1 MLLNSF
7 RVGGRSC
14 WKLARGASA
23 AAASRVTGAS
33 LPTDRSSSS
42 TRRRSAATKKRKEE
56 LQHEQPYTVLS
67 RVEDRDDDDFSLI
80 EEPEGSLSVQSR
92 ARVQLLTES
101 LGCSLASATSIV
113 MSNRK
118 ILSIRRETLLKN
130 VGMLKSL
137 FPVREIMRHPE
148 ILSFQFGTAE
158 QRYRNLEECGIKK
171 VTPARIVRYVELMTQ
186 PAYSLKLRSVIE
198 VETDTAAHLLS
209 FLDCPAGVRVDI
221 LSELPLHYPFTLSIA
236 EVKQIVLRK
245 YLAWRLGCTQEKI
258 AMLVQKYPS
267 VENRSLQFLRH
278 TIELLTNHF
287 HMPTDKI
294 LRNGFVLLAHPGN
307 LESQLSQVRQLAG
320 MDMRE
325 LAVLCPRLLTVPAE
339 NLIRVERLLQAH
351 GITPAQVQ
359 RCIRIYSLSPE
370 TIEKRLKEITK
381 VAEFEVRRECPR
393 LLNLVYYAS
402 KARHRL
408 ELLSQLGHPAS
419 GVSINV
425 LSMGASDFARVF
437 YSGSDRGRPRETS
450 EYLAHL
456 LGKPEAE
463 VRQRLASHPS
473 AKRISLLNT
482 RRVVDWLLP
491 RGVTYEQLW
500 YGLQVVLYDSELV
513 AAHFLRLPEREEL
526 QPYSEW
532 RDCPQL
538 LEVLLY
544 YIEREAHF
552 SGHTQLGLFGE
563 VDGVDSTS
571 QEKATQAASLQNL
584 YFHPATLPVVQKDGD
599 EEEREEGQT
608 GEGSSSS
615 S

>member
-1 MLLNSF
+1 MLLNSL
-7 RVGGRSC
+7 RIGGRFC

-23 AAASRVTGAS
+23 AAPSRVTGTS
-33 LPTDRSSSS
+33 PTGRSSSS
-42 TRRRSAATKKRKEE
+42 KARLASKKRETKS
-56 LQHEQPYTVLS
+56 LHEQPYSLLLS
-67 RVEDRDDDDFSLI
+67 FDDRDDDDFNLI
-80 EEPEGSLSVQSR
+80 EEPEGSPSEQSR
-92 ARVQLLTES
+92 ARIQLLTES

-130 VGMLKSL
+130 IGMLKSL

-148 ILSFQFGTAE
+148 IFSFQFGAAE

-171 VTPARIVRYVELMTQ
+171 VTPARVIRYVELMTK
-186 PAYSLKLRSVIE
+186 PAYSLKLQGE
-198 VETDTAAHLLS
+198 VAVGTDPAAHMLS
-209 FLDCPAGVRVDI
+209 YLDCPARVRADI

-236 EVKQIVLRK
+236 EVKQAVLRA
-245 YLAWRLGCTQEKI
+245 YLAWRLGCSREQI
-258 AMLVQKYPS
+258 ALLVRKYPS

-307 LESQLSQVRQLAG
+307 LESQLSQVRHLAG
-320 MDMRE
+320 LEMRE

-370 TIEKRLKEITK
+370 TIEKRLKEITR

-425 LSMGASDFARVF
+425 LSMAASDFARVF
-437 YSGSDRGRPRETS
+437 YSGSDRGRPRETA

-463 VRQRLASHPS
+463 KQAHKEQMIEGRARVCDWPRPPCDYSAVRHWSGTSSR
-473 AKRISLLNT
+473 AK
-482 RRVVDWLLP
+482 
-491 RGVTYEQLW
+491 
-500 YGLQVVLYDSELV
+500 
-513 AAHFLRLPEREEL
+513 
-526 QPYSEW
+526 
-532 RDCPQL
+532 
-538 LEVLLY
+538 
-544 YIEREAHF
+544 
-552 SGHTQLGLFGE
+552 
-563 VDGVDSTS
+563 
-571 QEKATQAASLQNL
+571 
-584 YFHPATLPVVQKDGD
+584 
-599 EEEREEGQT
+599 
-608 GEGSSSS
+608 
-615 S
+615 

>member
-1 MLLNSF
+1 MLLNRF
-7 RVGGRSC
+7 RTSGRLC
-14 WKLARGASA
+14 WKLARGASVA
-23 AAASRVTGAS
+23 APSRVTGAS
-33 LPTDRSSSS
+33 SPTGRSSSPRGRPS
-42 TRRRSAATKKRKEE
+42 SKKREDE
-56 LQHEQPYTVLS
+56 VYSALSTVG
-67 RVEDRDDDDFSLI
+67 DREDDDFSVI
-80 EEPEGSLSVQSR
+80 EEPEGSLSEQSR
-92 ARVQLLTES
+92 TRVQLLTDS
-101 LGCSLASATSIV
+101 LGCSLSSATSIV

-118 ILSIRRETLLKN
+118 ILSIRRDTLLKN
-130 VGMLKSL
+130 IGMLKSL
-137 FPVREIMRHPE
+137 FPVRDIMRHPE
-148 ILSFQFGTAE
+148 IFSFQFGAAE

-171 VTPARIVRYVELMTQ
+171 VTPAKVVRYVELMTR
-186 PAYSLKLRSVIE
+186 PPYSLKLQGEME
-198 VETDTAAHLLS
+198 VGTDPAAHLLS
-209 FLDCPAGVRVDI
+209 FLDCPARVRADI

-236 EVKQIVLRK
+236 EVKQTVLRA
-245 YLAWRLGCTQEKI
+245 YLAWRLGCTREEI
-258 AMLVQKYPS
+258 ASLVRKYPS

-287 HMPTDKI
+287 HMPTNKI
-294 LRNGFVLLAHPGN
+294 LSNGFVLLAHPGN

-320 MDMRE
+320 LDMRE
-325 LAVLCPRLLTVPAE
+325 LAVLCPRLLTVPAD

-351 GITPAQVQ
+351 GITPTQVQ

-425 LSMGASDFARVF
+425 LSMAASDFARVF
-437 YSGSDRGRPRETS
+437 YSGSDRSRPRETV
-450 EYLAHL
+450 EYLANL

-482 RRVVDWLLP
+482 RRVVEWLLP
-491 RGVTYEQLW
+491 RGVSHEQLW

-513 AAHFLRLPEREEL
+513 ASHFLRLPEQDEL

-532 RDCPQL
+532 RDCPEL

-544 YIEREAHF
+544 YIERDARFTGRTHY
-552 SGHTQLGLFGE
+552 GLFSDPE
-563 VDGVDSTS
+563 ASASVN
-571 QEKATQAASLQNL
+571 QEIANQTASLQNP
-584 YFHPATLPVVQKDGD
+584 YFHPATLPLVEKVG
-599 EEEREEGQT
+599 EEHAEED
-608 GEGSSSS
+608 GSSSS
-615 S
+615 

>member
-1 MLLNSF
+1 MLLNSL
-7 RVGGRSC
+7 RIGGRLC

-23 AAASRVTGAS
+23 AAPSRVTGTS
-33 LPTDRSSSS
+33 PTGRSSSS
-42 TRRRSAATKKRKEE
+42 KARLASKKREAE
-56 LQHEQPYTVLS
+56 SQREQPCSILS
-67 RVEDRDDDDFSLI
+67 TINDRDDDDFNLV
-80 EEPEGSLSVQSR
+80 EEPEGSLSEQSR
-92 ARVQLLTES
+92 ARIQLLTES

-130 VGMLKSL
+130 IGMLKSL

-148 ILSFQFGTAE
+148 IFSFQFGTAE

-171 VTPARIVRYVELMTQ
+171 VTPARVIKYVELMTQ
-186 PAYSLKLRSVIE
+186 PTYSLKLEGE
-198 VETDTAAHLLS
+198 VAVGTDPVVHMLS
-209 FLDCPAGVRVDI
+209 FLDCPARVRAGI

-236 EVKQIVLRK
+236 EVKQAVLRA
-245 YLAWRLGCTQEKI
+245 YLAWRLGCSHEQI
-258 AMLVQKYPS
+258 ASLVRKYPS

-287 HMPTDKI
+287 HMPSDKI
-294 LRNGFVLLAHPGN
+294 LRNGFVLMAHPGN

-320 MDMRE
+320 MEVRE
-325 LAVLCPRLLTVPAE
+325 LAVLCPRLLTVPAD

-425 LSMGASDFARVF
+425 LSMAASDFARVF
-437 YSGSDRGRPRETS
+437 YSGSDRGRPRETA

-456 LGKPEAE
+456 LRKPEAE

-491 RGVTYEQLW
+491 RGVTHEQLW

-513 AAHFLRLPEREEL
+513 ASHFLRLPERDEL

-532 RDCPQL
+532 RDCPEL

-552 SGHTQLGLFGE
+552 TGHTQLGLFSE
-563 VDGVDSTS
+563 VEALDSTS
-571 QEKATQAASLQNL
+571 QEKANQAASLQNP
-584 YFHPATLPVVQKDGD
+584 YFHPATFPTVQK
-599 EEEREEGQT
+599 EEEGD
-608 GEGSSSS
+608 SSSS
-615 S
+615 

>member
-1 MLLNSF
+1 MLLNSL
-7 RVGGRSC
+7 RIGGRLC

-23 AAASRVTGAS
+23 AAPSRVTGTS
-33 LPTDRSSSS
+33 PTGRSSSS
-42 TRRRSAATKKRKEE
+42 KARLASKKRETKS
-56 LQHEQPYTVLS
+56 LHKQPYSLLLS
-67 RVEDRDDDDFSLI
+67 LDDRDDDDFNLI
-80 EEPEGSLSVQSR
+80 EEPEGSPSEQSR
-92 ARVQLLTES
+92 ARIQLLTES

-130 VGMLKSL
+130 IGMLKSL

-148 ILSFQFGTAE
+148 IFSFQFGAAE
-158 QRYRNLEECGIKK
+158 QRYRNLEECGITK
-171 VTPARIVRYVELMTQ
+171 VTPARVIRYVELMTK
-186 PAYSLKLRSVIE
+186 PAYSLKLQGE
-198 VETDTAAHLLS
+198 VAVGTDPAAHMLS
-209 FLDCPAGVRVDI
+209 YLDCPARVRADI

-236 EVKQIVLRK
+236 EVKQAVLRA
-245 YLAWRLGCTQEKI
+245 YLAWRLGCSREQI
-258 AMLVQKYPS
+258 ALLVRKYPS

-307 LESQLSQVRQLAG
+307 LESQLSQVRHLAG
-320 MDMRE
+320 LEMRE

-425 LSMGASDFARVF
+425 LSMAASDFARVF
-437 YSGSDRGRPRETS
+437 YSGSDRGRPRETA

-456 LGKPEAE
+456 LRKPEAE

-491 RGVTYEQLW
+491 RGVTHEQLW

-513 AAHFLRLPEREEL
+513 ASHFLRLPEQDEL

-532 RDCPQL
+532 RDCPEL

-544 YIEREAHF
+544 YIEREARF
-552 SGHTQLGLFGE
+552 TGHTQLGLFSKVE
-563 VDGVDSTS
+563 ASDSTS
-571 QEKATQAASLQNL
+571 QEKANQAASLQNP
-584 YFHPATLPVVQKDGD
+584 YFHPATLPTVQK
-599 EEEREEGQT
+599 EEEQTEED
-608 GEGSSSS
+608 GSSSS
-615 S
+615 

>member
-7 RVGGRSC
+7 RIGAGRFC

-23 AAASRVTGAS
+23 AAPSRVTGAS
-33 LPTDRSSSS
+33 LPTGPSSS
-42 TRRRSAATKKRKEE
+42 TRGRPAASKKCEAEE
-56 LQHEQPYTVLS
+56 SQHDQPYSILSTVQ
-67 RVEDRDDDDFSLI
+67 DRDDDDFSLI
-80 EEPEGSLSVQSR
+80 EEPEGSLSEQSR
-92 ARVQLLTES
+92 ARVRLLTES

-130 VGMLKSL
+130 IGMLKSL

-158 QRYRNLEECGIKK
+158 QRFRNLEECGIKK
-171 VTPARIVRYVELMTQ
+171 VTPARIIRYVELMTQ
-186 PAYSLKLRSVIE
+186 PSCSLKLRGAME
-198 VETDTAAHLLS
+198 VETDPATHLLS
-209 FLDCPAGVRVDI
+209 FLDCPAGVRADI

-236 EVKQIVLRK
+236 EVKQIVLRA
-245 YLAWRLGCTQEKI
+245 YLAWRLGCTHEQI
-258 AMLVQKYPS
+258 ASLVQKYPS

-320 MDMRE
+320 LHMRE

-425 LSMGASDFARVF
+425 LSMAASDFARVF
-437 YSGSDRGRPRETS
+437 YSGSDRGRPRETA

-491 RGVTYEQLW
+491 RGVTHEQLW

-513 AAHFLRLPEREEL
+513 ASHFLRLPEREEL

-552 SGHTQLGLFGE
+552 TGHTQLGLFSE
-563 VDGVDSTS
+563 VEGIDNTS
-571 QEKATQAASLQNL
+571 QEKATQAASLQNP
-584 YFHPATLPVVQKDGD
+584 YFHPATLPAVQKD
-599 EEEREEGQT
+599 EEEREEEQT
-608 GEGSSSS
+608 GEGGSSSS
-615 S
+615 

>member
-1 MLLNSF
+1 M
-7 RVGGRSC
+7 
-14 WKLARGASA
+14 A
-23 AAASRVTGAS
+23 
-33 LPTDRSSSS
+33 TD
-42 TRRRSAATKKRKEE
+42 T
-56 LQHEQPYTVLS
+56 
-67 RVEDRDDDDFSLI
+67 
-80 EEPEGSLSVQSR
+80 R
-92 ARVQLLTES
+92 ARCVANRQHQQLLLHS
-101 LGCSLASATSIV
+101 
-113 MSNRK
+113 
-118 ILSIRRETLLKN
+118 
-130 VGMLKSL
+130 
-137 FPVREIMRHPE
+137 
-148 ILSFQFGTAE
+148 
-158 QRYRNLEECGIKK
+158 
-171 VTPARIVRYVELMTQ
+171 RYVELMTK
-186 PAYSLKLRSVIE
+186 PAYSLKLQGE
-198 VETDTAAHLLS
+198 VAIGTDPAAHMLS
-209 FLDCPAGVRVDI
+209 YLDCPARVRADI

-236 EVKQIVLRK
+236 EVKQAVLRA
-245 YLAWRLGCTQEKI
+245 YLAWRLGCSREQI
-258 AMLVQKYPS
+258 ALLVRKYPS

-307 LESQLSQVRQLAG
+307 LESQLSQVRHLAG
-320 MDMRE
+320 LEMRE

-370 TIEKRLKEITK
+370 TIEKRLKEITR

-425 LSMGASDFARVF
+425 LSMAASDFARVF
-437 YSGSDRGRPRETS
+437 YSGSDRGRPRETA

-456 LGKPEAE
+456 LRKPEAE

-491 RGVTYEQLW
+491 RGVTHEQLW

-513 AAHFLRLPEREEL
+513 ASHFLRLPERDEL

-532 RDCPQL
+532 RDCPEL

-544 YIEREAHF
+544 YIEREARF
-552 SGHTQLGLFGE
+552 TGHTQLGLFSKVE
-563 VDGVDSTS
+563 ASDSTS
-571 QEKATQAASLQNL
+571 HEKANQAASLQNP
-584 YFHPATLPVVQKDGD
+584 YFHPATLPAVQK
-599 EEEREEGQT
+599 EEEQTEEDD
-608 GEGSSSS
+608 SSSS
-615 S
+615 

>member
-7 RVGGRSC
+7 RIGGRLG
-14 WKLARGASA
+14 WKLARGASVA
-23 AAASRVTGAS
+23 APSRVTGAS
-33 LPTDRSSSS
+33 LPTGRSSSS
-42 TRRRSAATKKRKEE
+42 TRGRSAASKKREE
-56 LQHEQPYTVLS
+56 EPQHEQPYSILSTVK
-67 RVEDRDDDDFSLI
+67 DRDDDDFSLI
-80 EEPEGSLSVQSR
+80 EEPEGSLSEQSR

-130 VGMLKSL
+130 IGMLKSL

-171 VTPARIVRYVELMTQ
+171 LTPARIVRYVELMTQ
-186 PAYSLKLRSVIE
+186 PSYSLKLRGAME
-198 VETDTAAHLLS
+198 VETDPAAHLLS
-209 FLDCPAGVRVDI
+209 FLDCPAGVRADI

-236 EVKQIVLRK
+236 EVKQNVLRK
-245 YLAWRLGCTQEKI
+245 YLAWRLGCTHEQI
-258 AMLVQKYPS
+258 ASLVQKYPS

-320 MDMRE
+320 LDMRE
-325 LAVLCPRLLTVPAE
+325 LAVLCPPAADRARRE
-339 NLIRVERLLQAH
+339 PDSSSV
-351 GITPAQVQ
+351 
-359 RCIRIYSLSPE
+359 PE

-425 LSMGASDFARVF
+425 LSMAASDFARVF
-437 YSGSDRGRPRETS
+437 YSGSDRGRPRETA

-456 LGKPEAE
+456 LGKPEVE

-491 RGVTYEQLW
+491 RGITHEQLW

-513 AAHFLRLPEREEL
+513 ASHFLRLPEREEL

-552 SGHTQLGLFGE
+552 TGHTQLGLFSE
-563 VDGVDSTS
+563 VEGIDNTS
-571 QEKATQAASLQNL
+571 QEKATQAASLQNP
-584 YFHPATLPVVQKDGD
+584 YFHPATLPVVQKD
-599 EEEREEGQT
+599 EEEREEAQT
-608 GEGSSSS
+608 GESGSSSS
-615 S
+615 

>member
-245 YLAWRLGCTQEKI
+245 YLAWRLGCTQEK
-258 AMLVQKYPS
+258 V
-267 VENRSLQFLRH
+267 
-278 TIELLTNHF
+278 
-287 HMPTDKI
+287 
-294 LRNGFVLLAHPGN
+294 
-307 LESQLSQVRQLAG
+307 
-320 MDMRE
+320 
-325 LAVLCPRLLTVPAE
+325 
-339 NLIRVERLLQAH
+339 
-351 GITPAQVQ
+351 
-359 RCIRIYSLSPE
+359 
-370 TIEKRLKEITK
+370 
-381 VAEFEVRRECPR
+381 
-393 LLNLVYYAS
+393 
-402 KARHRL
+402 
-408 ELLSQLGHPAS
+408 
-419 GVSINV
+419 
-425 LSMGASDFARVF
+425 
-437 YSGSDRGRPRETS
+437 
-450 EYLAHL
+450 
-456 LGKPEAE
+456 
-463 VRQRLASHPS
+463 
-473 AKRISLLNT
+473 
-482 RRVVDWLLP
+482 
-491 RGVTYEQLW
+491 
-500 YGLQVVLYDSELV
+500 
-513 AAHFLRLPEREEL
+513 
-526 QPYSEW
+526 
-532 RDCPQL
+532 
-538 LEVLLY
+538 
-544 YIEREAHF
+544 
-552 SGHTQLGLFGE
+552 
-563 VDGVDSTS
+563 
-571 QEKATQAASLQNL
+571 
-584 YFHPATLPVVQKDGD
+584 
-599 EEEREEGQT
+599 
-608 GEGSSSS
+608 
-615 S
+615 

>member
-1 MLLNSF
+1 MELALYACNWF
-7 RVGGRSC
+7 AIVKLVGTNAHSGS
-14 WKLARGASA
+14 GH
-23 AAASRVTGAS
+23 
-33 LPTDRSSSS
+33 RSSSDITARNKVEVQDS
-42 TRRRSAATKKRKEE
+42 TGHGQILLCSGPSYLHIEAQWDTPASFRINPQGLQRKAVGTSARDMATD
-56 LQHEQPYTVLS
+56 T
-67 RVEDRDDDDFSLI
+67 
-80 EEPEGSLSVQSR
+80 R
-92 ARVQLLTES
+92 ARCVANRQHQQLLLHS
-101 LGCSLASATSIV
+101 
-113 MSNRK
+113 
-118 ILSIRRETLLKN
+118 
-130 VGMLKSL
+130 
-137 FPVREIMRHPE
+137 
-148 ILSFQFGTAE
+148 
-158 QRYRNLEECGIKK
+158 
-171 VTPARIVRYVELMTQ
+171 RYVELMTK
-186 PAYSLKLRSVIE
+186 PAYSLKLQGE
-198 VETDTAAHLLS
+198 VAIGTDPAAHMLS
-209 FLDCPAGVRVDI
+209 YLDCPARVRADI

-236 EVKQIVLRK
+236 EVKQAVLRA
-245 YLAWRLGCTQEKI
+245 YLAWRLGCSREQI
-258 AMLVQKYPS
+258 ALLVRKYPS

-307 LESQLSQVRQLAG
+307 LESQLSQVRHLAG
-320 MDMRE
+320 LEMRE

-370 TIEKRLKEITK
+370 TIEKRLKEITR

-425 LSMGASDFARVF
+425 LSMAASDFARVF
-437 YSGSDRGRPRETS
+437 YSGSDRGRPRETA

-456 LGKPEAE
+456 LRKPEAE

-491 RGVTYEQLW
+491 RGVTHEQLW

-513 AAHFLRLPEREEL
+513 ASHFLRLPERDEL

-532 RDCPQL
+532 RDCPEL

-544 YIEREAHF
+544 YIEREARF
-552 SGHTQLGLFGE
+552 TGHTQLGLFSKVE
-563 VDGVDSTS
+563 ASDSTS
-571 QEKATQAASLQNL
+571 HEKANQAASLQNP
-584 YFHPATLPVVQKDGD
+584 YFHPATLPAVQK
-599 EEEREEGQT
+599 EEEQTEEDD
-608 GEGSSSS
+608 SSSS
-615 S
+615 